1 MSDASPDPV
10 PTLAAARPAASLLVL
25 RHRLRGGPELLM
37 GLRGAN
43 HKFMPN
49 RLVFP
54 GGRVDPEDH
63 AVDPASDLRSHVAR
77 RLDRAGAEVLA
88 RALGV
93 AAAREL
99 VEETGLTL
107 AAAPGAPPHL
117 LPLDYIARAIT
128 PDRQPI
134 RFDARFLVVDS
145 EYVTGTL
152 AGSGELE
159 DLRWY
164 AIEQALALDLAFPTR
179 GVIER
184 LQDWLAM
191 GEAER
196 EEQEAVPTL
205 RNRGW
210 EME

>member
-1 MSDASPDPV
+1 
-10 PTLAAARPAASLLVL
+10 
-25 RHRLRGGPELLM
+25 
-37 GLRGAN
+37 
-43 HKFMPN
+43 
-49 RLVFP
+49 
-54 GGRVDPEDH
+54 
-63 AVDPASDLRSHVAR
+63 
-77 RLDRAGAEVLA
+77 VLA

-145 EYVTGTL
+145 EHVTGTL

-184 LQDWLAM
+184 LQDWMAM

-196 EEQEAVPTL
+196 EQQEAVPTL